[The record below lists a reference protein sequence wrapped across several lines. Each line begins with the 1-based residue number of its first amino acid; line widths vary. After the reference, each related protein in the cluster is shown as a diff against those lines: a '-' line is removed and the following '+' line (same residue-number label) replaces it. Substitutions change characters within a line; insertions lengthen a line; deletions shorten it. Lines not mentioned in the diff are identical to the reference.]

1 MLGTYIRRLKEFEKI
16 SRAFRPYHVRLF
28 QNGFSSLGGIK
39 KMSHY
44 LILQH
49 KHFLLAVYRNNI
61 KQNPVCIK
69 FPHAVIQICLPQQPT
84 FQCFHPA

>member
-1 MLGTYIRRLKEFEKI
+1 
-16 SRAFRPYHVRLF
+16 
-28 QNGFSSLGGIK
+28 
-39 KMSHY
+39 MSHY